1 MLAGISWATYTS
13 GMNADEWAGTTG
25 KSWAEEWKRTD
36 RSFSM
41 LTEHLLDRIRSLN
54 FSRVLDVGSGAGE
67 LSLAIGRAHPS
78 AQVVG
83 VDVSPP
89 LIEAAQQRGERRGN
103 VSFVLADAAGW
114 RPDPE
119 FPADLVVSR
128 HGVMFFEDPPAAFR
142 NIAEIAAPE
151 AQMLFSCFRAPSDNP
166 FFTEVD
172 ALLPES
178 AMPPPPG
185 TLGPFAFADSG
196 HVSTILERGGWRDI
210 AFEQYDFAMIA
221 GAGPDPVA
229 DAVVYYSRIGPAA
242 RAMRELPS
250 DRHEEFQARLAS
262 LMARHCQDGIVALP
276 ASTWIV
282 TARKA

>member
-1 MLAGISWATYTS
+1 
-13 GMNADEWAGTTG
+13 MNADEWTG
-25 KSWAEEWKRTD
+25 ATGRSWADEWKRTD

-41 LTEHLLDRIRSLN
+41 LTEHLLDRVRSLD
-54 FSRVLDVGSGAGE
+54 FARVLDVGSGAGE
-67 LSLAIGRAHPS
+67 LSLAIGRAYPA

-83 VDVSPP
+83 VDVSSP
-89 LIEAAQQRGERRGN
+89 LVEAASERGERRGN
-103 VSFVLADAAGW
+103 VSFACADAASW

-142 NIAEIAAPE
+142 NITAIAAPE
-151 AQMLFSCFRAPSDNP
+151 ARLLFSCFRAPSENP
-166 FFTEVD
+166 FFTEVG

-178 AMPPPPG
+178 ATTPPPG
-185 TLGPFAFADSG
+185 AAGPFAFADSG
-196 HVSTILERGGWRDI
+196 HVSAILEQGGWRDI

-221 GAGPDPVA
+221 GAGSDPVA

-242 RAMRELPS
+242 RAMRELPA
-250 DRHEEFQARLAS
+250 DRHEEFQARLAT
-262 LMARHCQDGIVALP
+262 LMARHCREGIVALP
-276 ASTWIV
+276 ASTWVV